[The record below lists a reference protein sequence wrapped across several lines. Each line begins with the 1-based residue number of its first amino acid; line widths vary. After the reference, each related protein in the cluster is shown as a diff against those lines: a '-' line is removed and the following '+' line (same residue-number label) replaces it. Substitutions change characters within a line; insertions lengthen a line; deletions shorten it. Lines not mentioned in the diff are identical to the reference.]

1 MNLVKGA
8 MAVWDPAEEKG
19 TSRADAGAKTLVE
32 QAYKNAGLKNVSCDN
47 TTVVVIANKDVAK

>member
-1 MNLVKGA
+1 
-8 MAVWDPAEEKG
+8 MAVWGPAEEKG